1 MFNNCGNYKSFGDSK
16 FVPQIPESKFKQI
29 IQASE
34 SYTQYAE
41 VLDNLWNSIAKEVY
55 FEENPLKQIGFPDA
69 GGHTSYYSS
78 NITSEDAKF
87 IDEFC

>member
-1 MFNNCGNYKSFGDSK
+1 
-16 FVPQIPESKFKQI
+16 
-29 IQASE
+29 
-34 SYTQYAE
+34 
-41 VLDNLWNSIAKEVY
+41 VY